1 MPPEPP
7 SSSFSRPRRGGEPL
21 PMTFRGILVAC
32 SIVLGASA
40 ARAGQVV
47 YGPDGAP
54 TVVQGK
60 LHTMT
65 GRWEAGASFG
75 VAMTTA
81 LVDQVGGLFS
91 LTWHPNEWLDIGA
104 EALLN
109 RASLSTLAHNV
120 RADQR
125 PRTAGQVADEFRND
139 NQLRAA
145 GFALARVAPI
155 YGKFNLAS
163 ELRVHFQAFF
173 FGGAG
178 AAQVRRESV
187 NLCADPGTGP
197 CERFQTSD
205 AIAPAGLLGAGFR
218 FFLGQRWS
226 LRTEVRG
233 YFFRSSYKSDNDL
246 TDPTSG
252 ASRHYLAAIATFAG
266 GVSFLF

>member
-1 MPPEPP
+1 
-7 SSSFSRPRRGGEPL
+7 
-21 PMTFRGILVAC
+21 MTFRRVLVAA
-32 SIVLGASA
+32 SLALAASA
-40 ARAGQVV
+40 ARADQAV

-75 VAMTTA
+75 VAMNTG
-81 LVDQVGGLFS
+81 LVDQLGGLFS
-91 LTWHPNEWLDIGA
+91 LSYHPNEWLDVGA

-109 RASLSTLAHNV
+109 HASLSTLAHNV
-120 RADQR
+120 RADLR
-125 PRTAGQVADEFRND
+125 PRTAGQIADELRND
-139 NQLRAA
+139 NQLRAGA
-145 GFALARVAPI
+145 FGLARVAPI

-197 CERFQTSD
+197 CQSFQSSD
-205 AIAPAGLLGAGFR
+205 SVAPAGLLGAGFR

-226 LRTEVRG
+226 VRTEVRG
-233 YFFRSSYKSDNDL
+233 YFFRSSYKRDNDL
-246 TDPTSG
+246 TDPSSG
-252 ASRHYLAAIATFAG
+252 ASRQYLATIATFAG